1 MKKDS
6 REAIMHA
13 AILLFNSK
21 GYSGTS
27 IRDIASAAKVNTASI
42 AYYFENKA
50 GLLEYCFTYF
60 FEQYITIIEEAYSSI
75 DQGASACIKRIVSE
89 LLHFQCKNHLLASF
103 VYRELSMDSQISREI
118 MSTYSI
124 KEKYYLQ
131 QIFERGFEWK
141 EFRPHSIPYLIVQ
154 LKGFLM
160 MPFVNTNYMR
170 EVLYVFPS
178 ERFFEQKYLKDI
190 QLWID
195 SVLCLPMEAKK
206 EAVSK

>member
-6 REAIMHA
+6 KEAIMQA

-27 IRDIASAAKVNTASI
+27 IRDIANAAKVNTASI

-60 FEQYITIIEEAYSSI
+60 FEQYVRIIEDAYSSI
-75 DQGASACIKRIVSE
+75 DKGATVCLKRIAAD
-89 LLHFQCKNHLLASF
+89 LLHFQCKNNQLATF
-103 VYRELSMDSQISREI
+103 VYREMSMDSQISREI

-154 LKGFLM
+154 IKGLLM
-160 MPFVNTNYMR
+160 MPFMNTNYMR

-190 QLWID
+190 LLWID
-195 SVLCLPMEAKK
+195 SVLCMPIEIKK
-206 EAVSK
+206 EAISK